1 MRRLRNLLL
10 VVAGVAA
17 GIIGGIACSGATDE
31 SPTPPQAPT
40 SVAESPARG
49 GISVAGT
56 GSISLTPDIAT
67 LVLGVEALD
76 ETVAQARTDAAEA
89 MAGIVEVLKEAGIDD
104 KDIQTQRLSIQ
115 PQYDYSSETRQLI
128 GFTVSNIL
136 NVTIRDIDSVGTVID
151 EAVGAGGDLTRVQS
165 IGFSVDDTSSYERQ
179 LVEEAVEDATDK
191 AQHLADLTGVSLGKP
206 LSITY
211 GGGAPSPVFDNFSRL
226 AMAESAAFDTSIS
239 PGEVETSVT
248 VNILFAIE

>member
-1 MRRLRNLLL
+1 MRRIRILLL

-17 GIIGGIACSGATDE
+17 GILAGVACSGATSE
-31 SPTPPQAPT
+31 SPTPPQAPA
-40 SVAESPARG
+40 SAAESPSRG
-49 GISVAGT
+49 GISVSGT

-76 ETVAQARTDAAEA
+76 ETVAQARSDAAEA
-89 MAGIVEVLKEAGIDD
+89 MAGIVDVLKEAIDD

-128 GFTVSNIL
+128 GFSVSNIV

-165 IGFSVDDTSSYERQ
+165 IGFSVDDTSSYEKQ

-206 LSITY
+206 LSISY
-211 GGGAPSPVFDNFSRL
+211 GGGVPYPVFDNFARL
-226 AMAESAAFDTSIS
+226 EMAESAAFDTSIS
-239 PGEVETSVT
+239 PGEVETSVI